1 MRDAFYTAL
10 FSDAVQKRQ
19 ARIGSADHYREVMK
33 TPAAS
38 GLGEDERQFLHSRT
52 TLYIASIGASGYPYI
67 QHRGGPAGFIHVL
80 DDTTLA
86 FADYR
91 GNKQYISAGNID
103 ETPRVSLFAMDYP
116 RRARLKLI
124 GEAQVR
130 DAASD
135 PELAARLSKGME
147 KFAERITTVNIT
159 GFDWN
164 CPKYITQRFDE
175 NEMAALIGPRVTE
188 LTDHI
193 AQLEARLTA
202 LDPNWKDTT

>member
-1 MRDAFYTAL
+1 MEALARNGAKTAQSI
-10 FSDAVQKRQ
+10 SDIAKCSDLIFTSLPSSKQVNEI
-19 ARIGSADHYREVMK
+19 ALG
-33 TPAAS
+33 PS
-38 GLGEDERQFLHSRT
+38 GLLENLPS
-52 TLYIASIGASGYPYI
+52 GATW
-67 QHRGGPAGFIHVL
+67 F
-80 DDTTLA
+80 
-86 FADYR
+86 
-91 GNKQYISAGNID
+91 
-103 ETPRVSLFAMDYP
+103 ETSTSDLSEWQ
-116 RRARLKLI
+116 K
-124 GEAQVR
+124 VR